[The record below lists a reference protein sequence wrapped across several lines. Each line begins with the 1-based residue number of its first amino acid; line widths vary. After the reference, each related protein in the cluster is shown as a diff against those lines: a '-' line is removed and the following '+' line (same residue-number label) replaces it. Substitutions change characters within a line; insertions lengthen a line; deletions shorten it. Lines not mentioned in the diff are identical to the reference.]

1 MTGTYMRSE
10 VRRKFRDPRYVIFA
24 LAMPLILFGRRSARP
39 SPTTT

>member
-24 LAMPLILFGRRSARP
+24 LAMPLILFGTSARP